1 MELERTDGNEE
12 DKWNYIE
19 KTDGTRE
26 DSGNQGGQRKPC
38 SVDRKKPCRVDRR
51 NHAGWTEE
59 TMQGGQQG

>member
-1 MELERTDGNEE
+1 MKL
-12 DKWNYIE
+12 E

-38 SVDRKKPCRVDRR
+38 SVERKKPCRVDRG

-59 TMQGGQQG
+59 TIQGGQKESRDNTGKQ